1 MQHIGSLL
9 LAFATLTAAVPGLAP
24 ASVRSAKSSHVRRAD
39 TSSFQIYAYGT
50 GIGGLAL
57 FTAGGDAYFGDYT
70 QFNDSNAAPVICKY
84 RQPHFPFLATAGLT
98 GRSMTVTPDEDDTET
113 WLGAPNTTAV
123 TTAPTWSNLT
133 FTIPTADSGV
143 HNVAFLNSSAS
154 TTGRK
159 TSGFSF
165 YGNFV
170 LVEAEDGSFES
181 WWYATA
187 TDIDG
192 IYNLRWNET
201 GDDTD
206 DKIILNLR
214 RTAPSN

>member
-70 QFNDSNAAPVICKY
+70 QFNDSNAAPVI
-84 RQPHFPFLATAGLT
+84 F
-98 GRSMTVTPDEDDTET
+98 TPEEDDTET

>member
-1 MQHIGSLL
+1 
-9 LAFATLTAAVPGLAP
+9 
-24 ASVRSAKSSHVRRAD
+24 
-39 TSSFQIYAYGT
+39 
-50 GIGGLAL
+50 
-57 FTAGGDAYFGDYT
+57 
-70 QFNDSNAAPVICKY
+70 
-84 RQPHFPFLATAGLT
+84 
-98 GRSMTVTPDEDDTET
+98 MTVTPDEDDTET

>member
-70 QFNDSNAAPVICKY
+70 QFNDSNAAPVI
-84 RQPHFPFLATAGLT
+84 F
-98 GRSMTVTPDEDDTET
+98 TPEEDDTET

-123 TTAPTWSNLT
+123 TTTPTWSNLT

>member
-9 LAFATLTAAVPGLAP
+9 LAFATLTAALPGLAP

-70 QFNDSNAAPVICKY
+70 QFNDSIAAPVI
-84 RQPHFPFLATAGLT
+84 F
-98 GRSMTVTPDEDDTET
+98 TPEEDDTET

-143 HNVAFLNSSAS
+143 HNVALLNSSAS

>member
-70 QFNDSNAAPVICKY
+70 QFNDSNAAPVI
-84 RQPHFPFLATAGLT
+84 F
-98 GRSMTVTPDEDDTET
+98 TPDEDDTET

-123 TTAPTWSNLT
+123 TTAPTWSNPT

>member
-9 LAFATLTAAVPGLAP
+9 LALATLTAAVPGIAP
-24 ASVRSAKSSHVRRAD
+24 ASVRTAKSSHVRRAD

-70 QFNDSNAAPVICKY
+70 QFNDSNAAPVI
-84 RQPHFPFLATAGLT
+84 F
-98 GRSMTVTPDEDDTET
+98 TPEEDDTET

-143 HNVAFLNSSAS
+143 HNVAFLNSSAP

>member
-9 LAFATLTAAVPGLAP
+9 LAFATLTAAVPGIAP

-70 QFNDSNAAPVICKY
+70 QFNDSNAAPVI
-84 RQPHFPFLATAGLT
+84 F
-98 GRSMTVTPDEDDTET
+98 TPEEDDTET

>member
-1 MQHIGSLL
+1 
-9 LAFATLTAAVPGLAP
+9 
-24 ASVRSAKSSHVRRAD
+24 
-39 TSSFQIYAYGT
+39 
-50 GIGGLAL
+50 
-57 FTAGGDAYFGDYT
+57 
-70 QFNDSNAAPVICKY
+70 
-84 RQPHFPFLATAGLT
+84 
-98 GRSMTVTPDEDDTET
+98 MTVTPEEDDTET

-143 HNVAFLNSSAS
+143 HNVAFLSSNSSM
-154 TTGRK
+154 TDRK
-159 TSGFSF
+159 TSGFTF

-192 IYNLRWNET
+192 IYNLKWNET

-206 DKIILNLR
+206 GKIILNLR